1 MAKIH
6 ILESDNNFGYKVAIH
21 FPTPAGSNAIGVSW
35 KSCAIQSGSIGTTVL
50 SIGTEPANIT
60 QAEYDS
66 ILSGDT
72 VEIIKTVNVGVNPSN
87 TSVEHLVDICI
98 TEWETSMAK
107 TLKYY
112 GHVIEGA

>member
-1 MAKIH
+1 MSKIH

-21 FPTPAGSNAIGVSW
+21 FPTPAGNNSIGVSW
-35 KSCAIQSGSIGTTVL
+35 KSCAVQCGSIGTTAL
-50 SIGTEPANIT
+50 SVGTEPTNIT

-66 ILSGDT
+66 IVSGDT

-87 TSVEHLVDICI
+87 TSVGSLVDICI
-98 TEWETSMAK
+98 NEWNVNMAK

-112 GHVIEGA
+112 GYTIEGA

>member
-1 MAKIH
+1 MSKIH

-21 FPTPAGSNAIGVSW
+21 FQTPSGNNSIGVSW
-35 KSCAIQSGSIGTTVL
+35 KSCAIQNGSIGMTAL
-50 SIGTEPANIT
+50 SVGTGPANIT

-66 ILSGDT
+66 IISSDT
-72 VEIIKTVNVGVNPSN
+72 VEIIKTIDAGVNPSN
-87 TSVEHLVDICI
+87 SSVEHLVDICI
-98 TEWETSMAK
+98 NEWETSMAK

>member
-6 ILESDNNFGYKVAIH
+6 ILESDNNFGYEVAIH
-21 FPTPAGSNAIGVSW
+21 FPTPTGNNAIGVSW
-35 KSCAIQSGSIGTTVL
+35 KSCAIQNGSIGMTAL
-50 SIGTEPANIT
+50 SVGTEPANIT

-72 VEIIKTVNVGVNPSN
+72 VEIIKTIDAGINPSN
-87 TSVEHLVDICI
+87 ISVEHLVDICI
-98 TEWETSMAK
+98 SEWETSMVK

-112 GHVIEGA
+112 GHTIEGA